1 MFLVIVVSHN
11 MQHIM
16 AVCDRVTIMRLGT
29 TIATREIKNTDVSE
43 IVGLITGAITV
54 DKTN

>member
-1 MFLVIVVSHN
+1 
-11 MQHIM
+11 M